1 MKRQLF
7 TIKQSAKL
15 FGVVAL
21 SAAIIAGCSA
31 SPAASPSAAPANA
44 AEQGVKVV
52 KTAKIAKQKI
62 GNPVEQVGDVV
73 SSVQLDVVAKSGGEV
88 IEILKKR
95 GDKVEKGDVLFRLD
109 PTDVLIQKDLNTV
122 SIKGA
127 QAGLVEAKQKTAN
140 GIADAKDGVS
150 KLETAVNDLE
160 KAYNKARNEYDLGTA
175 TKTQLEQSET
185 ALTNMKKDLESARR
199 SLKTAQEMNS
209 LAQVETSL
217 ESAQVSARSID
228 RTLSNLDVKAPASGV
243 LTDLNVTVGET
254 LAPGGRVGEVQ
265 QTNPVK
271 IKSQLTEASAALVRG
286 KGELVFYI
294 PDVTDKAS
302 AKVTYLSDVINGQS
316 KAYDLE
322 LEVPNPDGKLKP
334 GSKAQVELTKDDEQI
349 VPVIPSLSIVR
360 EGGDSYVYIVNGETV
375 QKRKVELGRLN
386 ETNQEVLSGVKE
398 GEMLVISGQHQ
409 LKDQDKIKVSN

>member
-15 FGVVAL
+15 IGVVAL
-21 SAAIIAGCSA
+21 SAAIVAGCSA
-31 SPAASPSAAPANA
+31 SPAASPSATPANA

-73 SSVQLDVVAKSGGEV
+73 SSIQLDVVAKSGGEV

-160 KAYNKARNEYDLGTA
+160 KAYNKARNEYDLGIA

-199 SLKTAQEMNS
+199 SLKTAQETNS

-254 LAPGGRVGEVQ
+254 LAPNGRVGEVQ

-286 KGELVFYI
+286 KSELIFYI

-360 EGGDSYVYIVNGETV
+360 EAGDSYVYIVNGETV